1 MAQHDYN
8 LANQSGAD
16 FRADLNNALSAIATT
31 NSGAT
36 SPSTTFAHQLWIDTA
51 NSVLKIRNSANDAW
65 ITTGVSIT
73 ADNTF
78 TGNIT
83 GNASTATALETARTI
98 NGTSFD
104 GTANISFDTDSVSEG
119 SSNLYFT
126 NARVESYLDAGTSTP
141 TFASAVI
148 NSSITGTAVLDDD
161 TFATASATT
170 VATSESIK
178 AYVDSQVGSVDT
190 LAEIL
195 LNGNTTGGTD
205 IEVSTGDDITF
216 ADSSKAIFGTGSDL
230 SIYHDGSNSYIQDS
244 GTGNLLIQAE
254 TSLVLEATNGQN
266 YLTAN
271 KDGNV
276 SLYYSGSNKLYTTN
290 TGINVTGTV
299 TSDGLTVDGDATIGA
314 DSSVYDLTLS
324 SSAPIL
330 RFSDTSFSATHYI
343 NSNNGEFRIMGD
355 AVVSLST
362 NNARRLRVESN
373 GDIAFMD
380 DTGTSQN
387 LKWDASADSLNFV
400 DNAKA
405 TFGDSDDL
413 QIYHDGSNSYIAESG
428 TGSLFIS
435 GGANVKIQS
444 PSDEDMIIATANGAV
459 TLYHNNSAKLAT
471 TNTGIDV
478 TGTVTADGLTVDGV
492 ARVNDSEFLIADN
505 STSDTAKISMDI
517 DTTNGARIRS
527 SINGTA
533 TIQPLGFYTGSTK
546 RLNITSGGDIS
557 FYDDTGTT
565 QGLFWDASTERLG
578 IGTTSPSELLH
589 IYNTGGAGND
599 ANVLIEG
606 NGSGV
611 NAKLTID
618 GHASG
623 GQLDLTYRSDTQS
636 KTVAMRCLN
645 DGSFRIDTLGSEAMR
660 IVGNDV
666 GIGTSSPKS
675 LLNVTGTGADGGIL
689 TLENDSGSL
698 ITDRKVGQ
706 IHFYSNDGSAN
717 GTGVK
722 ADIKAIAE
730 NSIGSEIG
738 LAFGTSDTSSAT
750 AVEAMRI
757 SANGSVGIGT
767 DSPSAKLEIS
777 DTQPTLRLTDTAA
790 GSLGTAIGSLEF
802 YSEDTSGNYP
812 AVGAAIKAITE
823 SSFGSGHG
831 LALFTNADA
840 TSPSERVRISQDGNV
855 GIGTSSPNYL
865 LDVEGSG
872 SLLRVNSTSGNSIV
886 QLSVPDTTSITGVNF
901 GDSGSTNAGYIWYRH
916 TGDSMAFTT
925 AGSEAMRILSSGNVG
940 IGTSSPS
947 ELLTVNDGN
956 LLVSN
961 TDTPAKVFLKDSRTT
976 SNSEISQRSDGR
988 LSLAAVAGS
997 YGTTGIEI
1005 LQGGNVGIGT
1015 ASPLASLHIIKA
1027 GLVNQ
1032 FRVSN
1037 TASDATTKYGAIVG
1051 SHYTNAEEPI
1061 TGMLMT
1067 SSSSVTGG
1075 SVSIGGGISS
1085 ANAVNNI
1092 LFYTAANN
1100 TTLTGSERMRIDSS
1114 GNLLVG
1120 TTVGYGGLINVPVT
1134 TTDEAMVTQ
1143 SDSTSASTHLHFRN
1157 PNGFVGSIST
1167 NGSATAYN
1175 TSSDARLKDVTGE
1188 ARGLEVITKLNPVA
1202 YNWKADGKADEG
1214 LIAQEVKEIVP
1225 NAVSG
1230 SEDEHYQ
1237 MDYSKLV
1244 TPLVKAVQE
1253 LEQQVTKLK
1262 SEIAKLKGE

>member
-660 IVGNDV
+660 I
-666 GIGTSSPKS
+666 
-675 LLNVTGTGADGGIL
+675 
-689 TLENDSGSL
+689 
-698 ITDRKVGQ
+698 
-706 IHFYSNDGSAN
+706 
-717 GTGVK
+717 
-722 ADIKAIAE
+722 
-730 NSIGSEIG
+730 
-738 LAFGTSDTSSAT
+738 
-750 AVEAMRI
+750 
-757 SANGSVGIGT
+757 
-767 DSPSAKLEIS
+767 
-777 DTQPTLRLTDTAA
+777 
-790 GSLGTAIGSLEF
+790 
-802 YSEDTSGNYP
+802 
-812 AVGAAIKAITE
+812 
-823 SSFGSGHG
+823 
-831 LALFTNADA
+831 
-840 TSPSERVRISQDGNV
+840 
-855 GIGTSSPNYL
+855 
-865 LDVEGSG
+865 
-872 SLLRVNSTSGNSIV
+872 
-886 QLSVPDTTSITGVNF
+886 
-901 GDSGSTNAGYIWYRH
+901 
-916 TGDSMAFTT
+916 
-925 AGSEAMRILSSGNVG
+925 LSSGNVG